1 MPRSPVKHRA
11 AGAGSNRLALR
22 AAAPYNSIMLLVLPL
37 LLLLAAT
44 SPAWGQ
50 PARELRV
57 GVTGIPAIPDPARAM
72 DGATP
77 LIARQG
83 FDTLVQY
90 RDGSSDIEPGLALR
104 WSPSKDGLSW
114 TFTLRDG
121 VKFHDGTALT
131 AQHQCGTLEFS
142 LQATLTFA

>member
-22 AAAPYNSIMLLVLPL
+22 AAAPYNRLMLLALPPL
-37 LLLLAAT
+37 LRPAAT

-57 GVTGIPAIPDPARAM
+57 GVTGIPAIPDPASAM
-72 DGATP
+72 DGTTP

-83 FDTLVQY
+83 VDPRGQHRPPASPRAPLTP
-90 RDGSSDIEPGLALR
+90 RPSPCWPARPSRGSTGPG
-104 WSPSKDGLSW
+104 
-114 TFTLRDG
+114 
-121 VKFHDGTALT
+121 
-131 AQHQCGTLEFS
+131 
-142 LQATLTFA
+142 ATGGPPGGSAPAPF